1 MTPTTPRPLSPYFL
15 FAVRCA
21 VASLWLYEGLW
32 MKIWVRDAH
41 QLAIVQ
47 SFAMAPPLGL
57 PPFSPQIFMS
67 LVGGGETLLALG
79 FLSGWWPRF
88 VAGFAGALLIVMN
101 GCGILFGGG
110 NIAQPFDLLIHNI
123 PFLCCI
129 ALVGT
134 HGAGAW
140 ALPIPRRKIRL

>member
-1 MTPTTPRPLSPYFL
+1 
-15 FAVRCA
+15 
-21 VASLWLYEGLW
+21 